1 MSDKSNK
8 FGYVG
13 ADIPAQ
19 SFGNNKGVFN
29 PAEINELVADNKW
42 TTFGQL
48 ELIETQTVSSDV
60 ASVDFT
66 SIDES
71 TYNVHFVTVNNL
83 LFSSETGNEALS
95 FQLYET
101 GTLETAS
108 VYHYAQQYGD
118 SGGSSGEQKSTGTA
132 YPLLSISA
140 GSSGVNTTNCYAY
153 FYNLGD
159 SAKYSFSTNHTA
171 HLHSSF
177 RYAFSSSVLPQ
188 TSTVD
193 GIRFRSINT
202 ANITQGSI
210 SLYGIKEYS

>member
-1 MSDKSNK
+1 MPLGAAR
-8 FGYVG
+8 FGLLG
-13 ADIPAQ
+13 
-19 SFGNNKGVFN
+19 G
-29 PAEINELVADNKW
+29 VADLGK
-42 TTFGQL
+42 L
-48 ELIETQTVSSDV
+48 ELIETQTVTTSV

-83 LFSSETGNEALS
+83 LFSDASGNEALS
-95 FQLYET
+95 FQLYES

-108 VYHYAQQYGD
+108 VYQYAQQYGT
-118 SGGSSGEQKSTGTA
+118 SGGSFLEQKSTGTA

-140 GSSGVNTTNCYAY
+140 GSSGRDVTNCYAY

-159 SAKYSFSTNHTA
+159 SSKYSFSTNHTTHA
-171 HLHSSF
+171 KSDLRF
-177 RYAFSSSVLPQ
+177 AFSSSVLPQ

-202 ANITQGSI
+202 ANITQGTI
-210 SLYGIKEYS
+210 SLYGIAES